1 MEPVYFAENKYS
13 YFISKKQP
21 LFISGYQVAN
31 PETSFEFQVQ
41 QLYQQAQEYL
51 QHEEYLLALQS
62 LKELQTTIFRTV
74 HPTLPVTNDF
84 SDFAVIDIAMFPA
97 LLNKSIEILNNTP
110 VKEYTYPSTIFSKES
125 VLPTDVQKTVDKKGY
140 EGVILKA
147 DTDIDFDPV
156 IKGNDLVLEGKYEDA
171 IISYNDALTKTTDPA
186 LQAVLSHDL
195 AILNEQVNNTEAS
208 VKFSNQSV
216 ELSSSVKDPVF
227 KTRIDTTNQRITTM
241 PLTNGNFTNDNV
253 MSRSLSSTMIAPSS
267 SVTAINLNDSVK
279 DTVSIN
285 DDLLTVDYVNTY
297 ASTKTVMY
305 SGNMENVSIVL
316 DANAGDSFTSFYK
329 QLSTTTDIKLLTGYK
344 RDTLSIV
351 SYLPHMY
358 FFVIPMC
365 IGDCQKGL
373 GDLTTAEST
382 YKNILVYP
390 YINQTYEVPK
400 LWSRIADVYLS
411 LAEQSYRA
419 AKDNVVQ
426 YATAKNYYENI
437 IMSDNSIKSTSA
449 LYADSTFSPVKTRVQ
464 NFLAAANPLTS
475 GENPTITSR
484 VWQAKTM
491 LIQINAGLNYF
502 GFGIDYYPP
511 FSFEYLQTT
520 ARYFAQQAS
529 QIEQRYIQFKST
541 AEDEELRREQMNQQA
556 EVARQSVILEQRGV
570 AEAQAGLA
578 VAEASVNYA
587 ETQRQNAED
596 AVESFDD
603 VRWELLEYAE
613 AEAWANAASV
623 DHDDEVLLTWSGN
636 YYNANDKGRPHVIQD
651 LAYRRTKITNE
662 LEAQKLQAA
671 LDAATAYKGIAEAQ
685 VDQANAR
692 IDVAEQRVVVAQ
704 LQQQYAEEN
713 RDFLDMQEFS
723 ASMWYDLAAQ
733 SKQIAN
739 RYLDMANEIAFLMER
754 AYNEETERGL
764 HAIQYNYT
772 NTSSGNLLGSQL
784 LLTDIDY
791 FSYDYITTTKT
802 KKAPVKKTIS
812 LADNYPMAFQ
822 QLKNAG
828 KCFFQTELA
837 QFDRE
842 NPGMYLCKLR
852 FVELIF
858 VGITRAASLAGSLR
872 NIGVSK
878 FKKGDG
884 SVVSRLYPSDVM
896 PLSQYDIRQD
906 SLAFRFNPNDLRLF
920 ENNGIDTMWQ
930 IDMPLSAND
939 MDYSQILDIQLVMY
953 YDGFFSTNV
962 ESAVKASL
970 PTDGHSSRVFSTKF
984 TFPDELYFLRNQGN
998 AKLSFD
1004 RTLFPYNIKDMQ
1016 RTATSIKIYGSGDA
1030 EKNLTF
1036 KLKSAALATELVCTT
1051 DASGEISSTGTP
1063 LADLLTQNM
1072 IDDWDITISADDN
1085 AAKVADNT
1093 FSLNKISEVM
1103 IFFEYNFNYR
1113 S

>member
-1 MEPVYFAENKYS
+1 MEPVYFLENKYS

-21 LFISGYQVAN
+21 LFTSGYQVES
-31 PETSFEFQVQ
+31 PESSFELQVQ

-51 QHEEYLLALQS
+51 QHEEYLLALQR

-74 HPTLPVTNDF
+74 HPTLPVNNDI
-84 SDFAVIDIAMFPA
+84 SDFALVDMEMFPA
-97 LLNKSIEILNNTP
+97 LLDKSIEILNNTP
-110 VKEYTYPSTIFSKES
+110 VKTYTYPSTIFSKES
-125 VLPTDVQKTVDKKGY
+125 VLPIDIKTTIDKKGY
-140 EGVILKA
+140 EGVTMQFEQNVVI
-147 DTDIDFDPV
+147 DPV
-156 IKGNDLVLEGKYEDA
+156 LKGNDFIEAGNYKEA
-171 IISYNDALTKTTDPA
+171 ITSYNDALTKTTDPA
-186 LQAVLSHDL
+186 MQAVLSHDL
-195 AILNEQVNNTEAS
+195 AVLNDQINNVQAS
-208 VKFSNQSV
+208 QKFSAQSV
-216 ELSSSVKDPVF
+216 ALSSSVKDVNF
-227 KTRIDTTNQRITTM
+227 KTRINAFNEKIAA
-241 PLTNGNFTNDNV
+241 PLEANNISNTR
-253 MSRSLSSTMIAPSS
+253 SRSFTATAVAPSLA
-267 SVTAINLNDSVK
+267 AISLTENNASMI
-279 DTVSIN
+279 SIN
-285 DDLLTVDYVNTY
+285 NDLLTTSYINTY

-305 SGNMENVSIVL
+305 AGTTENISIVL
-316 DANAGDSFTSFYK
+316 DTNAQDNFTSFYK
-329 QLSTTTDIKLLTGYK
+329 QLSTTADIKLLTGYK

-358 FFVIPMC
+358 FFIIPMC

-373 GDLTTAEST
+373 GDLTTAEAT
-382 YKNILVYP
+382 YKSVLAYP
-390 YINQTYEVPK
+390 YINQTYEIPK
-400 LWSRIADVYLS
+400 LWSRLADVYLT
-411 LAEQSYRA
+411 LGAQSYRA
-419 AKDNVVQ
+419 AKDSIAQ
-426 YATAKNYYENI
+426 YGTAKSYYEKI
-437 IMSDNSIKSTSA
+437 IMSDNTVNTASA
-449 LYADSTFSPVKTRVQ
+449 LYADGKFSSVRTRVQ
-464 NFLAAANPLTS
+464 NFMALPDPLSST
-475 GENPTITSR
+475 ENPVITSR

-491 LIQINAGLNYF
+491 LMQLNAGLNYF

-570 AEAQAGLA
+570 AEAQAGVA
-578 VAEASVNYA
+578 VAQASVNYA
-587 ETQRQNAED
+587 ETQRQNAQD
-596 AVESFDD
+596 AADSFDD

-651 LAYRRTKITNE
+651 LAYRRTEITNE
-662 LEAQKLQAA
+662 LEAEKLQAA
-671 LDAATAYKGIAEAQ
+671 VEAAEAYKGIAEAQ
-685 VDQANAR
+685 ANQANAR
-692 IDVAEQRVVVAQ
+692 VDVAQQRVVVAQ
-704 LQQQYAEEN
+704 LQQQFAEDN

-723 ASMWYDLAAQ
+723 SSMWYDLAAQ

-739 RYLDMANEIAFLMER
+739 RYLDMANEVAFLMER

-764 HAIQYNYT
+764 HVIQYDYT

-812 LADNYPMAFQ
+812 LADNYPTAFQ

-828 KCFFQTELA
+828 KCFFQTNLA

-852 FVELIF
+852 YVELIF

-872 NIGVSK
+872 NIGISK
-878 FKKGDG
+878 FRKSDG

-906 SLAFRFNPNDLRLF
+906 SLAYRFNPNDLRLF

-930 IDMPLSAND
+930 LNMPLSAND

-962 ESAVKASL
+962 ETAVIAAL
-970 PTDGHSSRVFSTKF
+970 PTTGSSTRVFSMKF

-1004 RTLFPYNIKDMQ
+1004 KTLFPYNIKDMQ
-1016 RTATSIKIYGSGDA
+1016 RTEASLKFYGSDDA

-1036 KLKSAALATELVCTT
+1036 KLKSATLGTEMVCTT
-1051 DASGEISSTGTP
+1051 NADGELSAATAP
-1063 LADLLTQNM
+1063 LNALLAQSM
-1072 IDDWDITISADDN
+1072 IDDWEINISADDN

-1103 IFFEYNFNYR
+1103 IYFKFNFNYR